1 MSCTVTMTKTKT
13 ATATTEPGVK
23 PTSTASSVLSRATDI
38 VPEVAAATGQDI
50 GITFFTPFSQYSNA
64 LSTASK
70 HEKSWAASQ
79 LTEEWE
85 QSGLGEIVGGSVPR
99 ALKSWAS
106 MSGSSQSDG
115 VRDEVKEALSK
126 ARDAM
131 SCFKG
136 ASIDDESLKARIGDL
151 LDDACSL
158 ALSDEESDPPA
169 HSEEEEHDHMQSVSK
184 SRSSWSSA
192 EGISRHTP
200 TSAALSFDGSSLPS
214 WWETVHTVL

>member
-1 MSCTVTMTKTKT
+1 MSCTITLTKTKT
-13 ATATTEPGVK
+13 ATATTEPEVK
-23 PTSTASSVLSRATDI
+23 PTSTASSLLSRAADI
-38 VPEVAAATGQDI
+38 VPEVAAATGLDI
-50 GITFFTPFSQYSNA
+50 GITFFTPFSQYSDA

-79 LTEEWE
+79 LTEEWK
-85 QSGLGEIVGGSVPR
+85 QSGLGKVVGGSVPR
-99 ALKSWAS
+99 ALNSWAS

-136 ASIDDESLKARIGDL
+136 ASIDDESLKARISDL

-169 HSEEEEHDHMQSVSK
+169 HSEEEESFILEQ
-184 SRSSWSSA
+184 RQ
-192 EGISRHTP
+192 RH
-200 TSAALSFDGSSLPS
+200 LSPYTNQRGSEL
-214 WWETVHTVL
+214 